1 LKASGGMQIDET
13 PLSGVKIIRPRR
25 FEDER
30 GWFSETFSEPALEAV
45 GISTR
50 FIQDN
55 QSLSRQT
62 GTVRGLHFQTPP
74 FAQAKLVRVLAG
86 AILDVAVDL
95 RRGSPTFGKHI
106 AVELSAADGAQ
117 ILIPEGFAHGFVTRS
132 PDTVV
137 FYKVSAPYA
146 PRHDAGVRWD
156 DPQLDIAWGITAAR
170 AVLSVK
176 DRNLP
181 LLKDLPDPGF

>member
-1 LKASGGMQIDET
+1 MKFKDLAIR
-13 PLSGVKIIRPRR
+13 GVKLIEPVR
-25 FEDER
+25 FQDAR
-30 GWFSETFSEPALEAV
+30 GYFSETFSEPALEAA

-117 ILIPEGFAHGFVTRS
+117 ILIPEGFAHGFVTRA

-156 DPQLDIAWGITAAR
+156 DPQLDIAWGINAAQ

-181 LLKDLPDPGF
+181 LLNELRDPGF